1 MIIYLFNFLVSDSV
15 MTEDIANKDIEI
27 PSPSEHLIIN
37 ASTKS
42 EHSSGKPKHNSR
54 KKRNSKKLA
63 PVVITQVNPHS
74 AHNILKKN
82 NVSNTEDSSIKLP
95 MSKNL
100 EKILEKNQI
109 NFPNDLS
116 KKKVDVIVE
125 TDTKEK
131 AEKTD
136 NTPKDT
142 SRSKEKII
150 IFKEMNKSI
159 AKNDPEPAPEPSIPF
174 SEYMFSSTIKTK
186 EEILRKKDS
195 IRLIENN
202 MKLNKLIS
210 QLKVI
215 SKENEKILQMF
226 KETDEFKKDEEETK
240 PMVVKNIKVIEVEQK

>member
-100 EKILEKNQI
+100 EKILENQ
-109 NFPNDLS
+109 LM
-116 KKKVDVIVE
+116 E
-125 TDTKEK
+125 
-131 AEKTD
+131 
-136 NTPKDT
+136 
-142 SRSKEKII
+142 II
-150 IFKEMNKSI
+150 
-159 AKNDPEPAPEPSIPF
+159 
-174 SEYMFSSTIKTK
+174 
-186 EEILRKKDS
+186 
-195 IRLIENN
+195 
-202 MKLNKLIS
+202 
-210 QLKVI
+210 Q
-215 SKENEKILQMF
+215 
-226 KETDEFKKDEEETK
+226 
-240 PMVVKNIKVIEVEQK
+240 

>member
-1 MIIYLFNFLVSDSV
+1 MIIYLFNFLISNVV
-15 MTEDIANKDIEI
+15 MTEDSENKSIEI
-27 PSPSEHLIIN
+27 PSPSEHLIVN
-37 ASTKS
+37 TNVKS
-42 EHSSGKPKHNSR
+42 KHSSGKSKHNSR
-54 KKRNSKKLA
+54 RKHNSKSV
-63 PVVITQVNPHS
+63 PVVITQINPKS
-74 AHNILKKN
+74 SRNILKKN
-82 NVSNTEDSSIKLP
+82 SVSDTEDSSIKLP

-116 KKKVDVIVE
+116 KKKVDIIVE
-125 TDTKEK
+125 TNTKEK
-131 AEKTD
+131 PEKSE
-136 NTPKDT
+136 NAVKDA
-142 SRSKEKII
+142 SKSKEKII
-150 IFKEMNKSI
+150 IFKEMNKSV
-159 AKNDPEPAPEPSIPF
+159 AKNDSNPVPEPSIPF

-215 SKENEKILQMF
+215 FKENERILQMF
-226 KETDEFKKDEEETK
+226 KETNESKKEEEETK